1 MKRIKHLT
9 MLLAA
14 MLLSACSSNN
24 EPKAETT
31 GQQRDLG
38 STLVVYYS
46 FSGDCSNIVGTLTQL
61 ITADVARVE
70 PAQDGVDYAANNY
83 KAGADLI
90 NAINAAPNDAGSY
103 PSIKNVDKDVNGYD
117 HVIIVTPLWH
127 SHMAA
132 PMQAYLFQ
140 NAAKLA
146 GKQVAM
152 IVSSYSSSIGGVVS
166 DATRLLPDATFTT
179 DALWINNSNRSR
191 TASLLNQWLDNINF
205 TQSSMNNEKITV
217 TVGDRKFI
225 ATLKQNATAQAF
237 RNMLPLTLP
246 MSELNGN
253 EKYYYLDSSLPTQ
266 ASSPGTI
273 HAGDIML
280 YGASC
285 VVLFYDTFSTSYS
298 YTPIG
303 HIDNPAGLREA
314 LGTGGVTVAFERIST
329 GIDRV
334 AADTQ
339 ACSDSAT
346 YAIDGRR
353 VAVPGHG
360 IYIQNGKK
368 IVR

>member
-1 MKRIKHLT
+1 MVVKSVICLSDERSSNCNFALSTLTHQLMKRIKHLT

-70 PAQDGVDYAANNY
+70 PVQDGVDYAANNY

-90 NAINAAPNDAGSY
+90 NAINAAPNDAGNY

-179 DALWINNSNRSR
+179 DALWINNS
-191 TASLLNQWLDNINF
+191 
-205 TQSSMNNEKITV
+205 
-217 TVGDRKFI
+217 
-225 ATLKQNATAQAF
+225 
-237 RNMLPLTLP
+237 
-246 MSELNGN
+246 
-253 EKYYYLDSSLPTQ
+253 
-266 ASSPGTI
+266 
-273 HAGDIML
+273 
-280 YGASC
+280 
-285 VVLFYDTFSTSYS
+285 
-298 YTPIG
+298 
-303 HIDNPAGLREA
+303 
-314 LGTGGVTVAFERIST
+314 IST
-329 GIDRV
+329 L
-334 AADTQ
+334 
-339 ACSDSAT
+339 
-346 YAIDGRR
+346 
-353 VAVPGHG
+353 
-360 IYIQNGKK
+360 
-368 IVR
+368 

>member
-103 PSIKNVDKDVNGYD
+103 PSFKNVDKDVNGYD

-152 IVSSYSSSIGGVVS
+152 IVSSYSSSIGAVVS

-246 MSELNGN
+246 ICELNGN

-303 HIDNPAGLREA
+303 RIDNPAGLREA

-339 ACSDSAT
+339 AGSDSAT
-346 YAIDGRR
+346 YTIDGRR
-353 VAVPGHG
+353 VAKPGHG
-360 IYIQNGKK
+360 IYVQNGKK